1 MSEARALTSTMSNIV
16 ASVVVSKWEK
26 AVDEETLH
34 YELTTGYK
42 HTEEVLE
49 HGGDILED
57 ERVAATADT
66 EDREAVPVAAH

>member
-1 MSEARALTSTMSNIV
+1 MSNIV
-16 ASVVVSKWEK
+16 ASVVVSKWEN
-26 AVDEETLH
+26 AVDEETLQ

-57 ERVAATADT
+57 EPAPAADAEDRKVAA
-66 EDREAVPVAAH
+66 VAAH